1 MKQTN
6 LISGTIACAV
16 TLAVVLGCN
25 RFIPSSNTATANS
38 SNSTSTNHSG
48 PTNAAPSNATASS
61 SKSKIE
67 TPDFTMTAEELDREY
82 TRKGVKDSDLQKY
95 ENKVFHVTG
104 RVSML
109 VKEKKGTTQPWV
121 TLYAPGT
128 LHGVSCYFDD
138 EDLAQMSKLQ
148 DDKPAKVQGF
158 QDDFI
163 TPEVSPMLKHCQVV
177 E

>member
-6 LISGTIACAV
+6 LIAGGIACAIAF
-16 TLAVVLGCN
+16 TAVLGCN
-25 RFIPSSNTATANS
+25 RFMPSSNTSTTNT
-38 SNSTSTNHSG
+38 SNSTSG
-48 PTNAAPSNATASS
+48 PGNTAPSNTASS

-82 TRKGVKDSDLQKY
+82 TRKGVKDTDLQKY

-138 EDLAQMSKLQ
+138 EDVAQMSKLQ
-148 DDKPAKVQGF
+148 DDRTAKIQGF